1 MKMRLL
7 IITLLCPIFIL
18 AQNHK
23 IDNKREVEKVGF
35 LTTKLDLTSE
45 DAQIFWPIYNEFSNE
60 RSALQKEKIEHNK
73 NLMENIDQFSDIEI
87 GEYIDKHIIF
97 LQKHLDLRKKFH
109 SKFKKT
115 LSTKQ
120 IAQLYHAEERFK
132 AVLLKRFRESDN
144 PTYRKRR

>member
-1 MKMRLL
+1 MFLNLRTFKNIYRL
-7 IITLLCPIFIL
+7 
-18 AQNHK
+18 
-23 IDNKREVEKVGF
+23 KV
-35 LTTKLDLTSE
+35 
-45 DAQIFWPIYNEFSNE
+45 
-60 RSALQKEKIEHNK
+60 
-73 NLMENIDQFSDIEI
+73 
-87 GEYIDKHIIF
+87 
-97 LQKHLDLRKKFH
+97 DLRKKFH